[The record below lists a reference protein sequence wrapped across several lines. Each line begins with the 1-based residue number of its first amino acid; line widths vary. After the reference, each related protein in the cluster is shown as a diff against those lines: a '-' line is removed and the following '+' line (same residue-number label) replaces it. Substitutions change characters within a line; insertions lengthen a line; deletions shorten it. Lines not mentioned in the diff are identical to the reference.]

1 MEISV
6 VGGGYVGIIT
16 GACFAELG
24 HTVHIIEVDRK
35 KAELINSAVPPIFE
49 HGLESLLLE
58 HAGIRLTATTGYEP
72 VSRSDLSFICVGTPA
87 KPDGSPDLSMV
98 EAASRSIGESLSGT
112 DQDHTVVVKST
123 VPPGTTQGFVI
134 PTVNEAS
141 GREDIGF
148 AVNPEF
154 LSEGRAIS
162 DFMEPGRIVIGSREN
177 GHAVPVTRAYQPL
190 QAPFYRTGL
199 AAAEMIKYASGALL
213 ATRTSFANE
222 LGNVCKQLGV
232 DVFEVMKG
240 VGMDN
245 RLSNYI
251 LNAGAGFGGPCTP
264 KDLTALIHLAE
275 GAGEDPV
282 LLRSVAMVNRV
293 QPLRMIS
300 LLEERLGS
308 LKGKTVTVLGLA
320 FRENTDDIRDSR
332 AIPVI
337 MELIRR
343 QANIRAYDPMA
354 MCAMKRVFPSITYCG
369 TAAEALAGT
378 DGCLVMTEWP
388 EFGDLDTEFGV
399 MRSRVIIEGR
409 RILTCEGVE
418 GICW

>member
-6 VGGGYVGIIT
+6 VGGGYVGLVT

-24 HTVHIIEVDRK
+24 HSVHIVEVDRK

-49 HGLESLLLE
+49 NGLESLLLD

-87 KPDGSPDLSMV
+87 NPDGSPDLSMV
-98 EAASRSIGESLSGT
+98 EAASRSIGEALSGT

-141 GREDIGF
+141 GRDDLGF

-154 LSEGRAIS
+154 LSEGRAVA

-177 GHAVPVTRAYQPL
+177 GHAVSVTRAYQSL
-190 QAPFYRTGL
+190 QAPVYRTGL

-222 LGNVCKQLGV
+222 LGNVCKNLGV

-240 VGMDN
+240 VGMDSLQHN
-245 RLSNYI
+245 VPE
-251 LNAGAGFGGPCTP
+251 AGAGFGGPCAP

-275 GAGEDPV
+275 GIGEDPV

-293 QPLRMIS
+293 QPLRMLS
-300 LLEERLGS
+300 QLEKRIGPLR
-308 LKGKTVTVLGLA
+308 GKTVTVLGLA

-337 MELIRR
+337 MGLVRR
-343 QANIRAYDPMA
+343 EANIRVYDPMA
-354 MCAMKRVFPSITYCG
+354 MCAMKRVFPFITYCG
-369 TAAEALAGT
+369 TAAEALAGA

-388 EFGDLDTEFGV
+388 EFRWLDSEFGG
-399 MRSRVIIEGR
+399 MRNRVIIEGR
-409 RILTCEGVE
+409 KILRCEGVE